1 VASKDVGFWLHLY
14 LRVRFAHEIG
24 AQDMKRPL
32 FGEDDEQQMWLE
44 GTPSSADSN
53 VLITVSSNSG
63 EKTVLATGEKMIE
76 SKAKLFVQAP
86 AERVV
91 IGTRKWQVQMMA
103 SLRWLGYVGAAVLLT
118 FSVLSFSGVMK
129 ARIVLTGSME
139 PAISVGDII
148 LTTPTSRLTPGQ
160 GDVVAYTAKRF
171 DGSPVGVFSH
181 RIIGGDAQTGFIV
194 QGDANPSPDVQRPLI
209 PDIEGTVVFVI
220 PLLGKI
226 LAPKSLFI
234 LVPLIFGFWLI
245 RDALKNE
252 D

>member
-1 VASKDVGFWLHLY
+1 
-14 LRVRFAHEIG
+14 
-24 AQDMKRPL
+24 MKRPL
-32 FGEDDEQQMWLE
+32 FDEDNAQQMWLE
-44 GTPSSADSN
+44 GKSNNSDSN
-53 VLITVSSNSG
+53 VLITISSNSG
-63 EKTVLATGEKMIE
+63 EKTVLVSGDKLIE

-91 IGTRKWQVQMMA
+91 IGTRKRRAQLMA
-103 SLRWLGYVGAAVLLT
+103 ALKWAGYVGAAVMLT
-118 FSVLSFSGVMK
+118 FSALSFSGVMK

-139 PAISVGDII
+139 PTISVGDII
-148 LTTPTSRLTPGQ
+148 LTTPPSRLTPKQ

-194 QGDANPSPDVQRPLI
+194 QGDANPSPDVQHPLI
-209 PDIEGTVVFVI
+209 PDIEGVVVFVI
-220 PLLGKI
+220 PFLGKI

-245 RDALKNE
+245 TDALKNE
-252 D
+252 K

>member
-1 VASKDVGFWLHLY
+1 
-14 LRVRFAHEIG
+14 
-24 AQDMKRPL
+24 MKRPL
-32 FGEDDEQQMWLE
+32 FDENDPQQMWLI
-44 GTPSSADSN
+44 GKSSKPENN
-53 VLITVSSNSG
+53 VLITVSSNAG
-63 EKTVLATGEKMIE
+63 EKTVLITGDKLIE

-86 AERVV
+86 VERVV
-91 IGTRKWQVQMMA
+91 VGTQKWKVKLMA
-103 SLRWLGYVGAAVLLT
+103 GLKWSGYVGAAVLMT

-148 LTTPTSRLTPGQ
+148 LTTPTSRLTPKQ

-194 QGDANPSPDVQRPLI
+194 QGDANPNPDVQRPLI
-209 PDIEGTVVFVI
+209 PDIEGIVVFVI
-220 PLLGKI
+220 PFLGRI
-226 LAPKSLFI
+226 LAPRTLFI

-245 RDALKNE
+245 MDALKNE
-252 D
+252 K

>member
-1 VASKDVGFWLHLY
+1 M
-14 LRVRFAHEIG
+14 HEIE
-24 AQDMKRPL
+24 AEVMKRPL
-32 FGEDDEQQMWLE
+32 FGNDDEQQIWLE
-44 GTPSSADSN
+44 GKPSSADSN
-53 VLITVSSNSG
+53 VLITISSNSG

-91 IGTRKWQVQMMA
+91 IGTRKWKIQLMA
-103 SLRWLGYVGAAVLLT
+103 GLRWSGYVGAAVLLT
-118 FSVLSFSGVMK
+118 FSALSFSGVMK

-139 PAISVGDII
+139 PTISVGDII
-148 LTTPTSRLTPGQ
+148 LTTPPSRLTPKQ

-194 QGDANPSPDVQRPLI
+194 QGDANPTPDVQRPLI
-209 PDIEGTVVFVI
+209 PDIAGVVVFVI
-220 PLLGKI
+220 PFIGKI
-226 LAPKSLFI
+226 LAPKTLFV

-245 RDALKNE
+245 TDALKNE
-252 D
+252 K

>member
-1 VASKDVGFWLHLY
+1 
-14 LRVRFAHEIG
+14 
-24 AQDMKRPL
+24 
-32 FGEDDEQQMWLE
+32 MWLV
-44 GTPSSADSN
+44 GKPSKSETN
-53 VLITVSSNSG
+53 VLITVSSNAG
-63 EKTVLATGEKMIE
+63 EKTVLITGDKLIE

-86 AERVV
+86 VERVV
-91 IGTRKWQVQMMA
+91 AGTQKWRVQLMA
-103 SLRWLGYVGAAVLLT
+103 GLKWSGYVGAAVLMT

-148 LTTPTSRLTPGQ
+148 LTTPTSRLTPKQ

-194 QGDANPSPDVQRPLI
+194 KGDANPNPDVQRPLI
-209 PDIEGTVVFVI
+209 PDIEGIVVFVI

-226 LAPKSLFI
+226 LAPRTLFI

-245 RDALKNE
+245 MDALKNE
-252 D
+252 K

>member
-1 VASKDVGFWLHLY
+1 
-14 LRVRFAHEIG
+14 
-24 AQDMKRPL
+24 MKRPL
-32 FGEDDEQQMWLE
+32 FDDDNPQQMWLE
-44 GTPSSADSN
+44 GKHSKSDTN
-53 VLITVSSNSG
+53 VLITVSSNAG
-63 EKTVLATGEKMIE
+63 ERTVLITGDKLIE

-86 AERVV
+86 VERVV
-91 IGTRKWQVQMMA
+91 AGTQKWRVQLMA
-103 SLRWLGYVGAAVLLT
+103 GLKWSGYVGAAVLMT

-148 LTTPTSRLTPGQ
+148 LTTPTSRLTPKQ

-194 QGDANPSPDVQRPLI
+194 KGDANPNPDVQRPLI
-209 PDIEGTVVFVI
+209 PDIEGVVVFVI
-220 PLLGKI
+220 PFLGRL
-226 LAPKSLFI
+226 LAPRTLFI

-245 RDALKNE
+245 MDALKNE
-252 D
+252 K

>member
-1 VASKDVGFWLHLY
+1 
-14 LRVRFAHEIG
+14 
-24 AQDMKRPL
+24 MKRPL
-32 FGEDDEQQMWLE
+32 FDDDNPQQMWLE
-44 GTPSSADSN
+44 GKPSKTDTN
-53 VLITVSSNSG
+53 VLITVSSNAG
-63 EKTVLATGEKMIE
+63 ERTVLITGDKLID

-86 AERVV
+86 VERVV
-91 IGTRKWQVQMMA
+91 AGTQKWRVQLMA
-103 SLRWLGYVGAAVLLT
+103 GLKWSGYVGAAVLMT

-148 LTTPTSRLTPGQ
+148 LTTPTSRLTPKQ

-194 QGDANPSPDVQRPLI
+194 KGDANPNPDVQRPLI
-209 PDIEGTVVFVI
+209 PDIEGIVVFVI

-226 LAPKSLFI
+226 LAPRTLFI

-245 RDALKNE
+245 MDALKNE
-252 D
+252 K

>member
-1 VASKDVGFWLHLY
+1 
-14 LRVRFAHEIG
+14 
-24 AQDMKRPL
+24 MKRPL
-32 FGEDDEQQMWLE
+32 FEDDNPQQMWLE
-44 GTPSSADSN
+44 GKPSKTDTN
-53 VLITVSSNSG
+53 VLITVSNNAG
-63 EKTVLATGEKMIE
+63 ERTVLITGDKLIE

-86 AERVV
+86 VERVV
-91 IGTRKWQVQMMA
+91 AGTQKWRVQLMA
-103 SLRWLGYVGAAVLLT
+103 GLKWSGYVGAAVLMT

-148 LTTPTSRLTPGQ
+148 LTTPTSRLTPKQ

-194 QGDANPSPDVQRPLI
+194 QGDANPNPDVQRPLI
-209 PDIEGTVVFVI
+209 PDIEGIVVFVI
-220 PLLGKI
+220 PFLGKI
-226 LAPKSLFI
+226 LAPRTLFI

-245 RDALKNE
+245 MDALKNE
-252 D
+252 N

>member
-1 VASKDVGFWLHLY
+1 
-14 LRVRFAHEIG
+14 
-24 AQDMKRPL
+24 MKRPL
-32 FGEDDEQQMWLE
+32 FDDDNPQQMWLE
-44 GTPSSADSN
+44 GKPSKTDTN
-53 VLITVSSNSG
+53 VLITVSSNAG
-63 EKTVLATGEKMIE
+63 ERTVLITGDKLIE

-86 AERVV
+86 VERVV
-91 IGTRKWQVQMMA
+91 AGTQKWRVQLMA
-103 SLRWLGYVGAAVLLT
+103 GLKWSGYVGAAVLMT

-148 LTTPTSRLTPGQ
+148 LTTPTSRLTPKQ

-194 QGDANPSPDVQRPLI
+194 QGDANPNPDVQRPLI
-209 PDIEGTVVFVI
+209 PDIEGIVVFVI

-226 LAPKSLFI
+226 LAPRTLFI

-245 RDALKNE
+245 MDALKNE
-252 D
+252 K

>member
-1 VASKDVGFWLHLY
+1 
-14 LRVRFAHEIG
+14 
-24 AQDMKRPL
+24 MKRPL
-32 FGEDDEQQMWLE
+32 FDDNNPQQMWLE
-44 GTPSSADSN
+44 GKPSKTDTN
-53 VLITVSSNSG
+53 VLITVSSNAG
-63 EKTVLATGEKMIE
+63 ERTVLITGDKLIE

-86 AERVV
+86 VERVV
-91 IGTRKWQVQMMA
+91 AGTQKWRVQLMA
-103 SLRWLGYVGAAVLLT
+103 GLKWSGYVGAAVLMT

-148 LTTPTSRLTPGQ
+148 LTTPTSRLTPKQ

-194 QGDANPSPDVQRPLI
+194 KGDANPNPDVQRPLI
-209 PDIEGTVVFVI
+209 PDIEGIVVFVI

-226 LAPKSLFI
+226 LAPRTLFI

-245 RDALKNE
+245 MDALKNE
-252 D
+252 K